1 MLVLSRKKEES
12 INIGDDIKIKILDV
26 HGDNVS
32 IGIEAPKHIL
42 IYRTEIYE
50 AIKRENQNAVANR
63 DALEKLKASKKP

>member
-32 IGIEAPKHIL
+32 IGIEAPKHIP

-50 AIKRENQNAVANR
+50 AIKRENQNAVANH
-63 DALEKLKASKKP
+63 DALEKLKASKKT

>member
-32 IGIEAPKHIL
+32 IGIEAPKHIF

-63 DALEKLKASKKP
+63 DALEKLKASKKT